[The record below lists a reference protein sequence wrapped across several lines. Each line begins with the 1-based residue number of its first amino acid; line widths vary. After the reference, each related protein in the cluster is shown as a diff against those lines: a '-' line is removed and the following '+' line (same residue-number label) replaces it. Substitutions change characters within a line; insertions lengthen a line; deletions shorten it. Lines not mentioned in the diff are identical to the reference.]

1 MKSVGF
7 AALLLAAVFLSPVY
21 SPARAE
27 LPGAQKYGKIL
38 WGYLETLCGFGPRN
52 PGGEGHRR
60 AREFIKQTGLKYAD
74 GVTEQ
79 KFVYP
84 LPGGGELPMAN
95 VEFLFTGREAGRPIL
110 IGTHYDTRPY
120 ADEEPDLALH
130 TQPILGANDGGSGAA
145 VLLGLARYLKEHKP
159 RRPVRLVF
167 FDGEDFGPKFSMEM
181 FLGSKHYAG
190 QLLGRDEK
198 EWPFCVVI
206 VDMVGDKEL
215 EIFKEINSEKS
226 ASWLTDAIFR
236 TAGRLRLPQFR
247 DSVKHAVLD
256 DHTAFLR
263 LDIPSA
269 AVIDFDY
276 PHWHRLSD
284 TLDKCSP
291 ESLSAVFSAVAA
303 VLDEI

>member
-1 MKSVGF
+1 MKNIKF
-7 AALLLAAVFLSPVY
+7 AGPLATAVFLLLAGSLAN
-21 SPARAE
+21 AE
-27 LPGAQKYGKIL
+27 LAKTQGYGKIL

-60 AREFIKQTGLKYAD
+60 AREFIKETGLKYAD

-84 LPGGGELPMAN
+84 LSNGGELPMVN
-95 VEFLFTGREAGRPIL
+95 VEFLFNGREEGRPIL

-130 TQPILGANDGGSGAA
+130 SQPILGANDGGSGVA
-145 VLLGLARYLKEHKP
+145 VLLGLARYLSEHKP

-167 FDGEDFGPKFSMEM
+167 FDGEDFGPRFSMEM
-181 FLGSKHYAG
+181 FLGSKHYAA
-190 QLLGRDEK
+190 QLPGRDKK

-226 ASWLTDAIFR
+226 ASWLTGAIFR
-236 TAGRLRLPQFR
+236 AAGKLGLPQFR
-247 DSVKHAVLD
+247 DSIKHAVLD

-303 VLDEI
+303 ALDEI